1 MDGENLSSLQ
11 IETGI
16 REWLLEMD
24 LENSRKVVKKQVP
37 EVPLYQLLYE
47 QKTYLPCGGIR
58 LAWGHFMLLFWTLA
72 LKKKWGISVKLVH
85 LVQSVEWQ
93 GGFIMCPWT
102 RSQKYVFHWP
112 GRSEE
117 VLWLRS
123 EQSGHSSDP
132 HGLMTENPVR
142 ISLSLWLTL
151 CTTSHPPQ
159 NLNNI
164 ENTFHGPW
172 NLCSLLGRGWRR
184 TWIDEFSYLPAVHM
198 SVLASATVTI
208 WWHLQQFSALSPG
221 ENNFLSIMWPSPL

>member
-24 LENSRKVVKKQVP
+24 LENSRRVVKKQVP

-117 VLWLRS
+117 VLWLRTQILGFPGGPVVKNPPANAREADLIPGFGRS
-123 EQSGHSSDP
+123 PGKGNGNPLQYSC
-132 HGLMTENPVR
+132 LENSMDRPMD
-142 ISLSLWLTL
+142 
-151 CTTSHPPQ
+151 
-159 NLNNI
+159 
-164 ENTFHGPW
+164 
-172 NLCSLLGRGWRR
+172 RG
-184 TWIDEFSYLPAVHM
+184 TWW
-198 SVLASATVTI
+198 ATVHRVAKSQTR
-208 WWHLQQFSALSPG
+208 LSD
-221 ENNFLSIMWPSPL
+221 